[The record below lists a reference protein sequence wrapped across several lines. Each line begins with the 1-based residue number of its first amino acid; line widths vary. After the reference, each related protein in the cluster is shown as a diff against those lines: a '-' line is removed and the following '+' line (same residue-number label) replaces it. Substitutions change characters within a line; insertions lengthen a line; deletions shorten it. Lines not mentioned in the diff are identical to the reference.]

1 MFKRNKRILA
11 IDPGSR
17 EMGLAVLDG
26 TDLVYH
32 GVKSLKKFRPEDKL
46 KQTVKEILS
55 RLIIEYGV
63 KVLAVENGMVSQ
75 IASPLFQAV
84 FEAIREV
91 AKKNRLK
98 LTTYSPNTVRKF
110 VCQDGKA
117 TKRRT
122 ARIIADSYAELEIY
136 LEQNYRWKELYWL
149 NAFDAIA
156 VGLTHFNTLKNRK

>member
-26 TDLVYH
+26 TDLIYH
-32 GVKSLKKFRPEDKL
+32 GVKSLKKFRPEENL
-46 KQTVKEILS
+46 KQTVKDILT

-91 AKKNRLK
+91 AKQKRLK

-110 VCQDGKA
+110 VCRDGKA

-122 ARIIADSYAELEIY
+122 ARIIADRYPELEIY

-156 VGLTHFNTLKNRK
+156 VGLTHLNTLKFRK